1 MNWLGIIL
9 AIVALIA
16 VGCVLMGLWGW
27 ETLDTYPDGLQVP
40 HLSWCPGVLVFPR
53 LSAELCVAMQVAVA
67 TAVAII
73 PEALLPVITLCLTLG
88 RRIELLPRVTQT
100 PLACS

>member
-40 HLSWCPGVLVFPR
+40 HLSWCRGVSVFPLS
-53 LSAELCVAMQVAVA
+53 LSAELCVMLQVAVA

-88 RRIELLPRVTQT
+88 RRIELPRVAQN
-100 PLACS
+100 LACS